1 MRRPREL
8 LRDLFRE
15 LTQPPAFAGH
25 AFDAFNQVD
34 RYGTL
39 KEFMMKTYIV
49 VLTMIGAIVGQSAFA
64 QSAAPL
70 TRAQVRDELMRLE
83 AAGYDPAK
91 GDEGEYPA
99 DIQAAE
105 AKLAEQDRA
114 RMAAAAAHAPAAGM
128 PAQTSN

>member
-1 MRRPREL
+1 
-8 LRDLFRE
+8 
-15 LTQPPAFAGH
+15 
-25 AFDAFNQVD
+25 
-34 RYGTL
+34 
-39 KEFMMKTYIV
+39 MKTYIA
-49 VLTMIGAIVGQSAFA
+49 VLTMIGAIVAQSAFA

-91 GDEGEYPA
+91 GDDGEYPA

-105 AKLAEQDRA
+105 ARLAEQDRA
-114 RMAAAAAHAPAAGM
+114 RMAAAAEHASASGV

>member
-1 MRRPREL
+1 
-8 LRDLFRE
+8 
-15 LTQPPAFAGH
+15 
-25 AFDAFNQVD
+25 
-34 RYGTL
+34 
-39 KEFMMKTYIV
+39 MKTYIV
-49 VLTMIGAIVGQSAFA
+49 VLTIIGAIVGQSAFA

-70 TRAQVRDELMRLE
+70 TRAQVRDELIRLE
-83 AAGYDPAK
+83 AAGYDPVK

-114 RMAAAAAHAPAAGM
+114 RMAAAAEHSPASGM

>member
-1 MRRPREL
+1 
-8 LRDLFRE
+8 
-15 LTQPPAFAGH
+15 
-25 AFDAFNQVD
+25 
-34 RYGTL
+34 
-39 KEFMMKTYIV
+39 MKTYIA
-49 VLTMIGAIVGQSAFA
+49 VLTIIGAIVGQSTFA

-99 DIQAAE
+99 DIQAAQ
-105 AKLAEQDRA
+105 AKLAEQDRS
-114 RMAAAAAHAPAAGM
+114 RMAAAAAHAPAADT

>member
-1 MRRPREL
+1 
-8 LRDLFRE
+8 
-15 LTQPPAFAGH
+15 
-25 AFDAFNQVD
+25 
-34 RYGTL
+34 
-39 KEFMMKTYIV
+39 MKTYIV
-49 VLTMIGAIVGQSAFA
+49 LLMIIGAIAGQSAFA

-91 GDEGEYPA
+91 GDDGEYPA

-105 AKLAEQDRA
+105 ARLAEQDRA
-114 RMAAAAAHAPAAGM
+114 RVAALPAHAPAPGM